1 MKSGKRTYV
10 QLALAV
16 VMTIFGCVI
25 ITVSFFVDPRGEI
38 HPSVLAAFGEILT
51 FAGTI
56 MGIDYKYK
64 SKNS

>member
-1 MKSGKRTYV
+1 MKGGKQSYV

-16 VMTIFGCVI
+16 VMTVFGCVI

-38 HPSVLAAFGEILT
+38 HPTVLTAFGEILT

-64 SKNS
+64 SK